1 VTHENI
7 IATLGYRW
15 LSENSSKKLLMV
27 AQGRF
32 AAGSGIEVL
41 QVKIRTTLYAGFAIV
56 AGEVKG
62 LANQT
67 TSATEEVETQIGG
80 IQGEIENAVAAI
92 SRISETI
99 DAVDETSQVIAD
111 SVEFQR
117 TATDEIS
124 RNAQQAADDTQAVSN
139 AIHQMSSETGTTA
152 TLYSSARTTAGEVAQ
167 QVADMQTELTKK
179 LRQNYG

>member
-1 VTHENI
+1 
-7 IATLGYRW
+7 
-15 LSENSSKKLLMV
+15 MV

-41 QVKIRTTLYAGFAIV
+41 QVKIRTTLYAGFTIV

-99 DAVDETSQVIAD
+99 DAVDEISQVIAD

-139 AIHQMSSETGTTA
+139 VIHQM
-152 TLYSSARTTAGEVAQ
+152 
-167 QVADMQTELTKK
+167 
-179 LRQNYG
+179 